1 MGQCQT
7 LFLLFSSFSHY
18 NFNNTNWKSTDGV
31 LGIRTSS
38 CRMVGT
44 GNTMEL
50 WWPPDFEILR
60 MRFLP
65 DKAQNIATNVGLRLF
80 KLF

>member
-31 LGIRTSS
+31 LGIRTRS

-50 WWPPDFEILR
+50 WRPPDF
-60 MRFLP
+60 
-65 DKAQNIATNVGLRLF
+65 
-80 KLF
+80 